1 MNIIEKIK
9 LNFYPELKSLDMDE
23 KLLKQI
29 ISNKNFKQ
37 QYKNVIKPFI
47 KELNGYSYIDDYLK
61 NIFESS
67 INNNAAKYIDF
78 LKDHNYILLNSHIFN
93 DPNFEKIY
101 SIINDNICK
110 ENILEIIDDGNG
122 DRLIDFINKHGD
134 ANLGKLNPK
143 LFSDKVWNIISNIS
157 NDEVILNMSDENLEF
172 LIDQNLLEGY
182 IYTYQNI
189 PESHRELSCPTQKY
203 MLWFSMKFINK
214 IDKNLLGEL
223 YTSFLDEDSIKK
235 IYKIVLAGNVELIQD
250 ILDWSHSLKDI
261 DIKKINQNDIN
272 KSFVEVSSNKKKAFL
287 SKYLGIDNE
296 GYGHIERAISSF
308 SNLHKVPDNF
318 KEKYMNIIN
327 LINKILNSTDE
338 EIIKVSKNI
347 DVNKKNQY
355 KNLVDSFEKDVYVL
369 YKKQFSD
376 DLKDRNQQMIN
387 SVSSKKI
394 INEKGNVDVY
404 ELNGVPFTMLVHAV
418 ADNSWAEHNNIGK
431 KIFEDPSY
439 WNANINASNFI
450 STSLISDKYM
460 KIYKVNES
468 SSLIFGF
475 YDIPW
480 YDLKKLN
487 SSDNGTN
494 RKLSADHYDDDN
506 EAYRKFNM
514 DVDELIE
521 KTSHN
526 RDTFEYNEVV
536 LKRVDEETDKKIQPN
551 YIVCFDE
558 INDVS
563 IKASQQFNIPICLI
577 NTKYYPENLN
587 NIEDKIDEEE
597 MTEVMHKAR

>member
-23 KLLKQI
+23 KLVKQI

-47 KELNGYSYIDDYLK
+47 KELNEYIDVSDDYLK
-61 NIFESS
+61 NVFESS
-67 INNNAAKYIDF
+67 INNNAAKYTNF
-78 LKDHNYILLNSHIFN
+78 LKKHNYILLNSHIFN
-93 DPNFEKIY
+93 NPNFEKIY

-110 ENILEIIDDGNG
+110 ENILEIINDGNG

-134 ANLGKLNPK
+134 AKLRDLNPK

-157 NDEVILNMSDENLEF
+157 NDEIILNIPDKDLEI

-189 PESHRELSCPTQKY
+189 PESHSELPYSTQKY
-203 MLWFSMKFINK
+203 MLCFSMEFINK

-223 YTSFLDEDSIKK
+223 YTPFLNEDSIKK
-235 IYKIVLAGNVELIQD
+235 IYKIVLAGNVEVIQD
-250 ILDWSHSLKDI
+250 EFNNYHNLSYLFFKG
-261 DIKKINQNDIN
+261 INQNDIN
-272 KSFVEVSSNKKKAFL
+272 KSYIEVSSDKKRAFL
-287 SKYLGIDNE
+287 SKYLGIDEYNFQP
-296 GYGHIERAISSF
+296 IEEALEKFNKFHNI
-308 SNLHKVPDNF
+308 PEDF
-318 KEKYMNIIN
+318 KEKYIN
-327 LINKILNSTDE
+327 LINFINKILNSTDE

-347 DVNKKNQY
+347 DANKIDQY

-369 YKKQFSD
+369 FKKQFSD
-376 DLKDRNQQMIN
+376 DLKDRNRQMIN
-387 SVSSKKI
+387 SVPSKKI

-404 ELNGVPFTMLVHAV
+404 ELNGVPFTMLIHTV
-418 ADNSWAEHNNIGK
+418 ADNPRSKNNGEGK
-431 KIFEDPSY
+431 KIVEDPSY
-439 WNANINASNFI
+439 WNANINANNFI
-450 STSLISDKYM
+450 STSLISNKFYRG
-460 KIYKVNES
+460 YFSETS
-468 SSLIFGF
+468 PLIFGF

-480 YDLKKLN
+480 YDLKYLN
-487 SSDNGTN
+487 DYDAGTN
-494 RKLSADHYDDDN
+494 RDCPADCFEGNNID
-506 EAYRKFNM
+506 YRKFNNN
-514 DVDELIE
+514 VDELIE
-521 KTSHN
+521 STLKRGS
-526 RDTFEYNEVV
+526 YNEVV
-536 LKRVDEETDKKIQPN
+536 LKRVDEETNKKIQPN

-577 NTKYYPENLN
+577 NTKYYPENLE

-597 MTEVMHKAR
+597 ITEVMHKAR

>member
-9 LNFYPELKSLDMDE
+9 LNFYPELKNLDMDE
-23 KLLKQI
+23 KLVKQI

-78 LKDHNYILLNSHIFN
+78 LKKHNYILLNSRIFN

-101 SIINDNICK
+101 SIIKDDIYK
-110 ENILEIIDDGNG
+110 ENILEIINDGNG

-189 PESHRELSCPTQKY
+189 PESHSELSYSTQEY
-203 MLWFSMKFINK
+203 MLWFSMEFINK

-223 YTSFLDEDSIKK
+223 YTSNLNEDSIKK
-235 IYKIVLAGNVELIQD
+235 IYKIVLVGNVELIQD
-250 ILDWSHSLKDI
+250 ILDWSHSLIDN

-272 KSFVEVSSNKKKAFL
+272 KSFVEVSSNKKSAFL
-287 SKYLGIDNE
+287 SKYLGIDNKKYE
-296 GYGHIERAISSF
+296 YIKSVINSF
-308 SNLHKVPDNF
+308 SNLHKVPENF

-347 DVNKKNQY
+347 DVNKKDQY
-355 KNLVDSFEKDVYVL
+355 KNLVDSFEKDVYAL
-369 YKKQFSD
+369 YKKKFSD
-376 DLKDRNQQMIN
+376 DLKYRNRQMIN
-387 SVSSKKI
+387 SVPSKKI

-404 ELNGVPFTMLVHAV
+404 ELNGVPFTMLIHTV
-418 ADNSWAEHNNIGK
+418 ADNPDAENNNIGK

-450 STSLISDKYM
+450 STSLISNKLIKGYFS
-460 KIYKVNES
+460 ETS
-468 SSLIFGF
+468 PLIFGF

-480 YDLKKLN
+480 YDLKYLN
-487 SSDNGTN
+487 NSDANIDRKNPSDFFEDNN
-494 RKLSADHYDDDN
+494 RDYST
-506 EAYRKFNM
+506 FNNNI
-514 DVDELIE
+514 DELIE
-521 KTSHN
+521 STLKQG
-526 RDTFEYNEVV
+526 RYNEVV

-551 YIVCFDE
+551 YIVCLDK

-577 NTKYYPENLN
+577 NTKYYPENLE
-587 NIEDKIDEEE
+587 NIEDKMDEEE
-597 MTEVMHKAR
+597 ITEVMHKAR